1 MISLKSISKNILCT
15 ILERQVMRLR
25 VKNDFKVI
33 AVAGSL
39 GKTSTK
45 YAIAQ
50 LLAQNMRVRY
60 QAGNYNDRA
69 TVPLVFFGES
79 QPSLFNVYAWLKI
92 IIRASRQ
99 IQQDYPYDVVVIELG
114 SDGPGQIG
122 QFAYTQPDI
131 AVVTAVAEEHMEY
144 FKELDAVAKEELE
157 VVRFSKRALINVGD
171 TPAVYL
177 TNRDFISYGLESG
190 KSDYYINKRVDRGLD
205 GQTLTVGLPSGTVD
219 LETVLIG
226 KQGAITA
233 LAAVAVGDLL
243 GLSSE
248 KLKLSL
254 PKVLPYAGRMQI
266 LVGKKDVILIDDT
279 YNAAPKSCKAALDVI
294 YAADAPQ
301 RIAILGSINE
311 MGNLA
316 EAMHREVG
324 EYCDPAKLD
333 LVVTI
338 GRDAE
343 RWIAPIARAKGCA
356 VMSFVSPYDA
366 GRYVLEQLKNEAVVL
381 AKGSQNG
388 VFAEEAL
395 KQLLDNPAD
404 SAKLVRQ
411 SEYWMSVKR
420 KQFKDTV

>member
-1 MISLKSISKNILCT
+1 M
-15 ILERQVMRLR
+15 
-25 VKNDFKVI
+25 
-33 AVAGSL
+33 
-39 GKTSTK
+39 
-45 YAIAQ
+45 
-50 LLAQNMRVRY
+50 
-60 QAGNYNDRA
+60 
-69 TVPLVFFGES
+69 
-79 QPSLFNVYAWLKI
+79 
-92 IIRASRQ
+92 
-99 IQQDYPYDVVVIELG
+99 
-114 SDGPGQIG
+114 
-122 QFAYTQPDI
+122 
-131 AVVTAVAEEHMEY
+131 
-144 FKELDAVAKEELE
+144 
-157 VVRFSKRALINVGD
+157 
-171 TPAVYL
+171 

-190 KSDYYINKRVDRGLD
+190 KSDYYINKRVDRDLD

-279 YNAAPKSCKAALDVI
+279 YNAAPKSCKAALDVL
-294 YAADAPQ
+294 YTADAPQ